1 MKLTMK
7 KTTLFVCMQLALIA
21 STNVNAKSRQKSYNS
36 NYNQLYINDQSL
48 RQQQNDI
55 AKKLNNLQSYTQEQN
70 KIYDEAIEGLIKEND
85 QLISLNENMLAEI
98 ERLNNEV
105 ISLKETTETNKS
117 NIAALTKAVT
127 KKVKNIQE
135 YIDKQEQGF
144 NNLSNKGKLLLIG
157 LCILSL
163 LLSALLWS
171 LIRKQNKKTMKLK
184 AEVER
189 VLNQIQ
195 ANTDSSMATWAE
207 QQTDTLNIWKN
218 DFHTQMTEVIQ
229 QTIKDT
235 THSQI
240 QELQKVAD
248 ANIAAERLKLESMLA
263 EKQSEEESLNLSQ
276 LSRNNDTDD
285 LAKNEVVQ
293 QIHKDQSLN
302 APSNQAT
309 VDTGNFSSS
318 SLLNEIDSVMTEETN
333 SEIDNVN
340 DVINDMNHVTEPDN
354 QKPMVD
360 LDSQVKEKLD
370 NNADDI
376 FAVLDSQTAEF
387 AAKADV
393 TMLNMDRVIIDD
405 VEDELD
411 DEEVSL
417 ADLEAP
423 VVTDNIHDD
432 MSLVIDK
439 ESVETLQA
447 ADVSSPSLEMMK
459 QIDAFNTHTSEEE
472 AVVDSPSFE
481 LPDEEKPVE
490 FVLPV
495 TENHVETETQSIV
508 SDKESLIETT
518 FSNTESNQTDIN
530 KVDLNQP
537 DLNEEVGLDKAIVS
551 SEFTPSFSK
560 SRYTNVEKD
569 VVIEQVNPIEQY
581 NLAMSSENS
590 GNIDTAINQYEKFV
604 NDFEFKTDA
613 ETSKLVGLA
622 LDKKAKLLL
631 SGNKVNEAIN
641 AYDALISHYENSTE
655 NSQLQILS
663 EAILNSSLLELIHTG
678 SINGSKV
685 GTARSVFKNSPQN
698 MLAMEAFET
707 LRLSTRRDVSNTQK
721 DLLQKYE
728 DVDLIPL
735 DWSTMENWA
744 NGLNDK
750 TKTRTLETIQFF
762 KNWNGQPSVFS

>member
-105 ISLKETTETNKS
+105 ISLKETTETNRS

-276 LSRNNDTDD
+276 LSRNNDIDD
-285 LAKNEVVQ
+285 LAKNEVVH
-293 QIHKDQSLN
+293 QINKDQSLN

-333 SEIDNVN
+333 SEIDMVN
-340 DVINDMNHVTEPDN
+340 DVINDMNHVTEPN
-354 QKPMVD
+354 NPKPMMVD
-360 LDSQVKEKLD
+360 LDSQVKEKPD

-439 ESVETLQA
+439 EVETLQA

-459 QIDAFNTHTSEEE
+459 QIDAFNTHTSDEE
-472 AVVDSPSFE
+472 AEVDSPSFE

-495 TENHVETETQSIV
+495 TENHMETETQSIV

-530 KVDLNQP
+530 KVDLNQA
-537 DLNEEVGLDKAIVS
+537 DLSEEVGLDKAIVS